1 MAAAAASGNWGR
13 IGVLGSFFMHCAAA
27 RYIPPVH
34 FGDDEVEAP
43 SAATPPA
50 LPPALPAAP
59 PAPANDVT
67 PARRVPCLTFA
78 ILGLLAA
85 VFAGELIFAI
95 EPARGLLEPGAR
107 TLLALGG
114 LQYVATVGS
123 DEWYRMFL
131 APLMHTGLVHLL
143 VNGLA
148 LYVAGRILEPAI
160 GARWFAA
167 LFVVSAL
174 AGSTASLMIN
184 DRTTVSVGASGA
196 IMGLFAAMLVLSCR
210 FAAPTR
216 ARLRITAVGVLVVAM
231 LPMASESFGTADTG
245 AHLGGAIA
253 GGAAAMLL
261 LALWPNGAP
270 AGTTTVGRPRLAFL
284 ATLVAMIGVAGAAYG
299 ATRIPYDHK
308 LQSYAALLFPR
319 DQLPATDDAAKAA
332 AATLIATH
340 PNDPRGH
347 FYHALALIDAKNLS
361 GAEGELRTALVNG
374 ELLKLMFKPA
384 FSQRMEMLLSLVLLE
399 QRKTTDAR
407 LAAAPVCALANTF
420 RDQVAKYGLCSL

>member
-1 MAAAAASGNWGR
+1 
-13 IGVLGSFFMHCAAA
+13 MHCAGA

-34 FGDDEVEAP
+34 FIDDEVEAP
-43 SAATPPA
+43 PAATPET
-50 LPPALPAAP
+50 PALPAAP
-59 PAPANDVT
+59 PSPANDCMPT
-67 PARRVPCLTFA
+67 RRAPWLTLA

-85 VFAGELIFAI
+85 VFAAELVFAI
-95 EPARGLLEPGAR
+95 EPTHGLLEPGVR
-107 TLLALGG
+107 TLLAFGG
-114 LQYVATVGS
+114 LQYTATVGS

-143 VNGLA
+143 INGIA
-148 LYVAGRILEPAI
+148 LFVAGRVLEPAI

-174 AGSTASLMIN
+174 AGSTVSLMIN
-184 DRTTVSVGASGA
+184 ERTTVSVGASGA
-196 IMGLFAAMLVLSCR
+196 IMGLFAAMLVLSSR
-210 FAAPTR
+210 FATPTR
-216 ARLRITAVGVLVVAM
+216 RRLRIGAIQVLIASM
-231 LPMASESFGTADTG
+231 LPMASESFGMVDYG

-253 GGAAAMLL
+253 GGTAALL
-261 LALWPNGAP
+261 LLVLWPNGAR
-270 AGTTTVGRPRLAFL
+270 AGAAPVGRPRFAFL
-284 ATLVAMIGVAGAAYG
+284 AMLVATIGVAGAAYG
-299 ATRIPYDHK
+299 ATRIPHDHK

-319 DQLPATDDAAKAA
+319 DRLPATDDAAKAA

-340 PNDPRGH
+340 PHDPRGH

-361 GAEGELRTALVNG
+361 DAENELRTALGDG
-374 ELLKLMFKPA
+374 ELLRLMFKPA

>member
-1 MAAAAASGNWGR
+1 
-13 IGVLGSFFMHCAAA
+13 MHCAAA
-27 RYIPPVH
+27 RYIPPSY
-34 FGDDEVEAP
+34 FIDDEVEAP
-43 SAATPPA
+43 PAPRQTPAPPETSA
-50 LPPALPAAP
+50 LPVAP

-67 PARRVPCLTFA
+67 RRTPWLTFA

-85 VFAGELIFAI
+85 VFAVELVFAI
-95 EPARGLLEPGAR
+95 EPTRGLLEPGAR

-143 VNGLA
+143 INGLA
-148 LYVAGRILEPAI
+148 LFVAGRILEPAI

-167 LFVVSAL
+167 LFVVSGL

-210 FAAPTR
+210 FAAPMR
-216 ARLRITAVGVLVVAM
+216 GRLRFTAIPVLIAAM
-231 LPMASESFGTADTG
+231 LPMASASFGMVDIG

-253 GGAAAMLL
+253 GGAAALL
-261 LALWPNGAP
+261 LIALWPNGARAGAAP
-270 AGTTTVGRPRLAFL
+270 AGRPRLAFL
-284 ATLVAMIGVAGAAYG
+284 AMLVATIGIAGAAYG

-319 DQLPATDDAAKAA
+319 DRLPATDEAAKAA
-332 AATLIATH
+332 AATLIAAH
-340 PNDPRGH
+340 PHDPRGH

-361 GAEGELRTALVNG
+361 GAENELRTALGDG

>member
-1 MAAAAASGNWGR
+1 
-13 IGVLGSFFMHCAAA
+13 MHCAAA
-27 RYIPPVH
+27 RYIPPVY
-34 FGDDEVEAP
+34 FLDDEVEAP
-43 SAATPPA
+43 PAAPPET
-50 LPPALPAAP
+50 PALPAAP
-59 PAPANDVT
+59 PAPANDALPTRRT
-67 PARRVPCLTFA
+67 PWLTFV
-78 ILGLLAA
+78 ILALLAA
-85 VFAGELIFAI
+85 VFAAELAFAI
-95 EPARGLLEPGAR
+95 EPTRGLLEPGAR

-114 LQYVATVGS
+114 LQYAATVGS

-131 APLMHTGLVHLL
+131 APLMHTGLVHLAI
-143 VNGLA
+143 NGLA

-167 LFVVSAL
+167 LFVVSGL

-184 DRTTVSVGASGA
+184 DRTTVSVGASDA
-196 IMGLFAAMLVLSCR
+196 IVGLFAAMLVLSSR

-216 ARLRITAVGVLVVAM
+216 GRLRITAVLVLIAAI
-231 LPMASESFGTADTG
+231 LPLASESFGMVDYG

-253 GGAAAMLL
+253 GGAAALLL
-261 LALWPNGAP
+261 LALWPNGSSAGMAP
-270 AGTTTVGRPRLAFL
+270 VGRPRLAFL
-284 ATLVAMIGVAGAAYG
+284 AMLIATIGVAGAAYG

-308 LQSYAALLFPR
+308 LQSYAVLLFPR
-319 DQLPATDDAAKAA
+319 DRLPPTDEAAKAA

-340 PNDPRGH
+340 PHDPRGH

-361 GAEGELRTALVNG
+361 AAEDELRTALGNG
-374 ELLKLMFKPA
+374 ELLQLMFKPA

-407 LAAAPVCALANTF
+407 QAAAPVCALANTF